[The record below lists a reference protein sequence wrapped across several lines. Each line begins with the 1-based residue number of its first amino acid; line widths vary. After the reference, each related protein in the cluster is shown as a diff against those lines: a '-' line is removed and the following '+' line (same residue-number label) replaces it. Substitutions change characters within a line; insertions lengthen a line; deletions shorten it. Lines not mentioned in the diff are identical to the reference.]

1 MSVITGVRVLLSV
14 ALAVVAIVHLK
25 ISSNYADIGSPL
37 SLRGQFVLQGI
48 GGLVLAAAVLVP
60 LVRSLGRLDRLVWL
74 AALGFGA
81 VSLGPLVYS
90 RYKPLPIPGFPKPGF
105 QETWE
110 VEGAVLSAF
119 AESAV
124 IVLALVG
131 LALTLSAR
139 SRTREPAAA

>member
-1 MSVITGVRVLLSV
+1 MPVITGVRVLLAL

-25 ISSNYADIGSPL
+25 ISPNYADIGSPL

-60 LVRSLGRLDRLVWL
+60 LVRSLGRLDPLVWL
-74 AALGFGA
+74 ASLGYGV

-90 RYKPLPIPGFPKPGF
+90 RYKPLPIPGFPEPGF

-110 VEGAVLSAF
+110 AEGAVLSAVS
-119 AESAV
+119 ESAV

-131 LALTLSAR
+131 LALTLSDR
-139 SRTREPAAA
+139 SRTREPAVA

>member
-1 MSVITGVRVLLSV
+1 MPVITGVRVLLAV

-25 ISSNYADIGSPL
+25 ISPNYADIGSPL

-60 LVRSLGRLDRLVWL
+60 LVRSLGRLDPLVWL
-74 AALGFGA
+74 GALGYGV

-90 RYKPLPIPGFPKPGF
+90 RYKPLPIPGFPGGF

-110 VEGAVLSAF
+110 VEGAVLSAVS
-119 AESAV
+119 ESAV

>member
-1 MSVITGVRVLLSV
+1 MTVISGVRVLLALS
-14 ALAVVAIVHLK
+14 LAVVAVVHLK
-25 ISSNYADIGSPL
+25 ISPNYADIGSPL

-60 LVRSLGRLDRLVWL
+60 LVRSLGRLDPLVWL
-74 AALGFGA
+74 ASLGYGV

-90 RYKPLPIPGFPKPGF
+90 RYEPLPIPGFPGGF
-105 QETWE
+105 QESWE
-110 VEGAVLSAF
+110 VEGAVLSAVS
-119 AESAV
+119 ESAV

-139 SRTREPAAA
+139 SRTREPAAS